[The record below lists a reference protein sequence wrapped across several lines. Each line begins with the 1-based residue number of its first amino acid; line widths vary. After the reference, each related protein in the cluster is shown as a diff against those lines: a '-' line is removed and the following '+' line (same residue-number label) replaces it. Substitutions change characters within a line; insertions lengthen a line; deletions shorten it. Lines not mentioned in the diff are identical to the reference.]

1 MPVSAISQERESYC
15 RKISQ
20 NRFPAGNA
28 GKLLAVNVN
37 RPSITSFFKRESMDM
52 DKPHLV
58 ALMPLKKVFCYLKS
72 EFALNLLVKY

>member
-1 MPVSAISQERESYC
+1 MPVSSISQERESFC

-28 GKLLAVNVN
+28 GKLAAVNVK
-37 RPSITSFFKRESMDM
+37 RPSTISFLKREPMDM

-58 ALMPLKKVFCYLKS
+58 ALMQLKKFFCYLKS
-72 EFALNLLVKY
+72 EFALNL